1 MGWLKMFGLMVVAL
15 VAAVIV
21 IVILAELPWFHLFT
35 GWLIVGI
42 FAVWALTFYD
52 IWRRA
57 DMSPVSIGIW
67 TVLIILFPFGGTI
80 IYMIT
85 RPSADKITYKG
96 DPPIA

>member
-52 IWRRA
+52 I
-57 DMSPVSIGIW
+57 
-67 TVLIILFPFGGTI
+67 
-80 IYMIT
+80 
-85 RPSADKITYKG
+85 
-96 DPPIA
+96 